1 MRVLQVDVVVPVRNE
16 ERDLAPS
23 VLRLVSYLRE
33 SFPFSARITIADN
46 GSTDATWAIASR
58 LARELPEVRAI
69 HMELPGRGR
78 ALRAIWSES
87 DAEVLAYMDVDL
99 STDLNAL
106 LPLVA
111 PLLSGHSDLAIGTRL
126 ARGSRVVRG
135 PKRELISRSYNMLL
149 RTLLGARFSD
159 AQCGFKAIRRDQ
171 ARTLLPLTQDT
182 GWFFDTELLVLA
194 ERAGLR
200 IHEIPV
206 DWVDDLDSR
215 VDIIATALADLRGMA
230 RLGVGFARGSIQVPR
245 LRGPVRADGRHGRD
259 LPVQIARFTVIG
271 VASTIAYLLLFLLL
285 RGVFGFMSAQV
296 ANLVSLGATAV
307 ANTAANR
314 RLTFGISGRSNA
326 ARHQVKGLIA
336 FGIGL
341 ALTSG
346 ALAALHSGPAHPGRL
361 AEVSVLIAANLAAT
375 VIRFLLYR
383 HWVFGR
389 PKHVHGTWHH
399 QGQVISTVHTSE
411 MATQGERTN

>member
-1 MRVLQVDVVVPVRNE
+1 MRVPHVDIVVPVRNE

-23 VLRLVSYLRE
+23 VRRLVAYLRE
-33 SFPFSARITIADN
+33 SFPFRARITIADN
-46 GSTDATWAIASR
+46 GSTDATWVIADR
-58 LARELPEVRAI
+58 LARELPEVRAV
-69 HMELPGRGR
+69 HMDLPGRGR
-78 ALRAIWSES
+78 ALRAIWSQSE
-87 DAEVLAYMDVDL
+87 AEVLAYMDVDL

-126 ARGSRVVRG
+126 ARGSRVIRG
-135 PKRELISRSYNMLL
+135 PKRELISRGYNLLL
-149 RTLLGARFSD
+149 RTLMGARFSD

-171 ARTLLPLTQDT
+171 ARALLPLTSDT

-200 IHEIPV
+200 IHEVPV
-206 DWVDDLDSR
+206 DWIDDLDSR
-215 VDIIATALADLRGMA
+215 VDIIATALADLRGMV
-230 RLGVGFARGSIQVPR
+230 RLGAGFARGSIQVPQ
-245 LRGPVRADGRHGRD
+245 LRGPGGRTARG
-259 LPVQIARFTVIG
+259 LPLQIARFTVIG
-271 VASTIAYLLLFLLL
+271 VASTIAYVALFLLFRL
-285 RGVFGFMSAQV
+285 TMPAQA
-296 ANLVSLGATAV
+296 ANVVSLLLTAV

-326 ARHQVKGLIA
+326 ASHQVKGLIA
-336 FGIGL
+336 FGLGL

-346 ALAALHSGPAHPGRL
+346 SLAVLGRAGRL
-361 AEVSVLIAANLAAT
+361 TEICVLLAANLVAT

-383 HWVFGR
+383 YWVFGR
-389 PKHVHGTWHH
+389 AERPPDAWPPGRHV
-399 QGQVISTVHTSE
+399 VAAVHRNE